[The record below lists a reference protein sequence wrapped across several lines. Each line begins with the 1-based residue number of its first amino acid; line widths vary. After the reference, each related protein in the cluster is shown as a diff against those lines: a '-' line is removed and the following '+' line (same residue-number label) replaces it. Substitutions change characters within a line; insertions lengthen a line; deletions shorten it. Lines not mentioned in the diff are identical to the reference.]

1 MGAKDRGTRFLS
13 FVDTMLGYRHLL
25 TTDDLN
31 KAASM
36 CSCLKGVLRSRFL
49 VLSDDRDPPPP
60 PPRGKRSHPDDDS
73 TSTARIKRFQTR
85 AQINSQRGVPDRT
98 RLPSSSQ
105 AAPVGV
111 VAHVTTQPGS
121 ISNPSQPSPHPSQA
135 MNIVQG
141 NQPHGLSA
149 NVTQVQTIVTSE
161 QVVAWQQAAQDEI
174 HVLSVDQQN
183 TSTPFAPVKSR
194 RARRLPAGV
203 KVITRPTR
211 TTPDRQ
217 AKASRVPVVQAPDPD
232 AIDLDI
238 EVEAS
243 PTGSGDMDASS
254 GSSTSTVLDWVRF
267 Y

>member
-1 MGAKDRGTRFLS
+1 
-13 FVDTMLGYRHLL
+13 MLGYRHLL

-36 CSCLKGVLRSRFL
+36 CSSLKGVLRSRFL

-60 PPRGKRSHPDDDS
+60 PPRGKRSHPDDDG
-73 TSTARIKRFQTR
+73 TSTAGSKRIQIR
-85 AQINSQRGVPDRT
+85 AQINSQAGVPDRT

-111 VAHVTTQPGS
+111 VAHVTTQPGPV
-121 ISNPSQPSPHPSQA
+121 SNSSQPTPHPNQA
-135 MNIVQG
+135 MNVVQG
-141 NQPHGLSA
+141 SQPINPSA
-149 NVTQVQTIVTSE
+149 NVTQVQTFVTSE

-174 HVLSVDQQN
+174 HILSVDPQN
-183 TSTPFAPVKSR
+183 TSTPFEPVKSR
-194 RARRLPAGV
+194 RARKLPAGV
-203 KVITRPTR
+203 KAITRPTR

-217 AKASRVPVVQAPDPD
+217 VKASRIPKVQPPDPD

-238 EVEAS
+238 EVEVS

-254 GSSTSTVLDWVRF
+254 GSSTHTILDWVRF